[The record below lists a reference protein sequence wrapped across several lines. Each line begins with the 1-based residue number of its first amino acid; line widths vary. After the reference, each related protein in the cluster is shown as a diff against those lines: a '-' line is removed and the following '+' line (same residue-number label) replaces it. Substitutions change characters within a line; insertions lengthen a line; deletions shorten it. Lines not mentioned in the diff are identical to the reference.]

1 MRTYAPASAID
12 VLERLLDEPSL
23 ARGVVHHE
31 VRPAIEARYG
41 EWPALARP
49 EAPGRAREA
58 RDRAAVHPP
67 GRRDRGR
74 ARGRG
79 RRGGDPHRV
88 GQVAVLHGAG
98 APVAGGGSVGPRAV
112 PVPHQGPRPGPGR
125 GAVGARPR
133 RRPRGLERRLRRR
146 HARADP
152 LGDPQGR
159 AGRRDQP
166 GHAPLGDPPP
176 PHQVVPAVRA
186 AAGHRHRRAPHVP
199 RRVRQPRRQRA
210 PAAAAAVRPLR
221 EPPRDRVLLGDDR
234 EPVRA
239 RRDAR
244 RAPRPDDRSQ
254 RRARRRE
261 APAAGRSAGHRR
273 VDRGA
278 GLGADAGRALG
289 AAVPPR
295 RPPDRGLRAVPRVR
309 RDHALEPARGAAD
322 GPRPALAPPRLPGG
336 LPADRAALDRAR
348 APRRRGPRGRQHQR
362 PRAGRG
368 HRGARRGGAR
378 RLPGLDRR
386 DVAADG
392 PRRAPGRRQHRDPRG
407 VARAR
412 RPVRHPPP
420 GVPAGQRAGGGA
432 PRPRQPPRAAR
443 PPARGGVRAAV
454 RAGRRVRSRAG
465 GRAARLPGR
474 GWPGPAG
481 RRRSLVLELGELPGL
496 GDLAPV
502 GGARERRDHRHLAR
516 PAARAGRGR
525 PVRRAGPRP
534 RARDLHAR
542 VDPVP
547 RGPARVGRAQ
557 GVRPQDRRR
566 PLHVREPGRDPQAA
580 RRVRLGAGDRR
591 LAGPRRGDG
600 REPRDP
606 VQEAQV
612 HHRRERRLGPGRPP
626 RDRAPDDGLL
636 GDGRG
641 RRRGLAA

>member
-1 MRTYAPASAID
+1 MAAAAAGVGVLPASGSGRSARSGSDSAAVGRAGGRDIGPRVASPIRVSTSLGRDPVPWNWAVRSGARDTRAVTGRVQGGVDCAAIRSS
-12 VLERLLDEPSL
+12 VPYRGRTRHANLRSRFRHRRPGAAPRRAVARAGGRPSRGP
-23 ARGVVHHE
+23 AGHRGPVRGV
-31 VRPAIEARYG
+31 AR
-41 EWPALARP
+41 LARP

-146 HARADP
+146 HAGADP

-176 PHQVVPAVRA
+176 PHEVVPAVRA

-221 EPPRDRVLLGDDR
+221 EPPRDRVLLRDDR
-234 EPVRA
+234 EPVGA

-244 RAPRPDDRSQ
+244 RPPRPDDRSQ

-278 GLGADAGRALG
+278 GVGADAGRAMG

-295 RPPDRGLRAVPRVR
+295 GPADRGLRAVPRVR
-309 RDHALEPARGAAD
+309 RDHALEHARGAAD
-322 GPRPALAPPRLPGG
+322 GPRSALATPRLPGG

-392 PRRAPGRRQHRDPRG
+392 ARRAPGRRQHRDPRR
-407 VARAR
+407 VTRAR

-454 RAGRRVRSRAG
+454 RAGRRRSVPSRRTGCSPSWARVARSGRPTTVAGTGARRTSPPRRSRS
-465 GRAARLPGR
+465 
-474 GWPGPAG
+474 G
-481 RRRSLVLELGELPGL
+481 RRR
-496 GDLAPV
+496 
-502 GGARERRDHRHLAR
+502 
-516 PAARAGRGR
+516 
-525 PVRRAGPRP
+525 PRTS
-534 RARDLHAR
+534 
-542 VDPVP
+542 
-547 RGPARVGRAQ
+547 
-557 GVRPQDRRR
+557 
-566 PLHVREPGRDPQAA
+566 
-580 RRVRLGAGDRR
+580 
-591 LAGPRRGDG
+591 
-600 REPRDP
+600 
-606 VQEAQV
+606 
-612 HHRRERRLGPGRPP
+612 
-626 RDRAPDDGLL
+626 
-636 GDGRG
+636 
-641 RRRGLAA
+641 